1 LIKLVF
7 VIRRREDVAPEEFRR
22 YWLEEHGPL
31 ARSLTEP
38 LAMRRY
44 VQSHTVAPEVNA
56 QLAATRGTTEAFD
69 GVAELWWDSL
79 EDFVSAFASEEGQT
93 AGRTLMEDEAKFI
106 DFDRSSL
113 FLAEE
118 HVIQG

>member
-1 LIKLVF
+1 M
-7 VIRRREDVAPEEFRR
+7 APDEFRR

-38 LAMRRY
+38 LGMRRY
-44 VQSHTVAPEVNA
+44 VQSHTVAPELNA
-56 QLAATRGTTEAFD
+56 QLAATRNTAEVFD

-79 EDFVSAFASEEGQT
+79 DDLASAFASEEGQA

-106 DFDRSSL
+106 DFERSSL

-118 HVIQG
+118 HLILGDR